1 VARRTIS
8 IRAENKNIVAQQK
21 GRRGEII
28 NIVAQQK
35 KGISVKTKI
44 SWQFKRFSPPF

>member
-1 VARRTIS
+1 VVQQKKGVAVKTKIS
-8 IRAENKNIVAQQK
+8 WRNKK
-21 GRRGEII
+21 GRRGENK